1 MKRLLDIFV
10 SLFAILLLIFP
21 FIVISILIK
30 FDSKGPILHFSRRV
44 GLNNKRFK
52 MPKFRTMYLSVP
64 QIETNRLKNPSLYIT
79 KVGKFLRRFSID
91 ELPQLFLVF
100 FGTMTLVGPR
110 PALFNQLNLIKKRTK
125 LRLNKLKPGITGLA
139 QIKGRDLITLKKK
152 VLYDLEYLKKKNLY
166 LDLRIIFI
174 TVFIVIKQR
183 GIAH

>member
-1 MKRLLDIFV
+1 MKRFMDISISF
-10 SLFAILLLIFP
+10 ILILILIFP
-21 FIVISILIK
+21 FIIISILIK
-30 FDSKGPILHFSRRV
+30 LDSHGPILHFSRRV
-44 GLNNKRFK
+44 GLNNKLFK

-79 KVGKFLRRFSID
+79 KVGKFLRRSSID

-110 PALFNQLNLIKKRTK
+110 PALFNQLNLIKIRTK
-125 LRLNKLKPGITGLA
+125 LRLSKLKPGITGLA

-166 LDLRIIFI
+166 LDLKIIFR
-174 TVFIVIKQR
+174 TVFIVIKQK
-183 GIAH
+183 GITH